1 MPDRRA
7 EVKLLDFL
15 DIPGI
20 TPGKELTKAQ
30 KVVLAQNKKAKCEH
44 PTHPLLPCG
53 KLFIYLFVDYL
64 CSDMCRR
71 DSFQAERPPF

>member
-30 KVVLAQNKKAKCEH
+30 KVVLAQSKKAKCDH
-44 PTHPLLPCG
+44 PTHPVLPCG
-53 KLFIYLFVDYL
+53 KVFTSPFISLFT
-64 CSDMCRR
+64 
-71 DSFQAERPPF
+71 